1 MHRGRTFINGY
12 MSRAELRLYVRLT
25 ASARPPQFFCTPLC
39 GRYAPVVNHLVA
51 TTTTRATALLGSF
64 QTHLQ
69 LFCDALALGHEL
81 WDDLRLLPQVLQLLG
96 EVGGETRDIRK
107 LVERCST
114 KEGMGKLRPIPAF

>member
-1 MHRGRTFINGY
+1 MREQ
-12 MSRAELRLYVRLT
+12 SRA
-25 ASARPPQFFCTPLC
+25 ASLCPSDSERTPPPPFFCTPLC

-96 EVGGETRDIRK
+96 EGGGGGNK
-107 LVERCST
+107 
-114 KEGMGKLRPIPAF
+114 GH